1 MKNTKNHSKV
11 KHIDIRHYIRELVAE
26 GSISI
31 EQITSTE
38 KLADL
43 FTKPLPRDH
52 YHQLLQALNIA

>member
-31 EQITSTE
+31 EQVN
-38 KLADL
+38 LADL

-52 YHQLLQALNIA
+52 HHQLLQALNIA